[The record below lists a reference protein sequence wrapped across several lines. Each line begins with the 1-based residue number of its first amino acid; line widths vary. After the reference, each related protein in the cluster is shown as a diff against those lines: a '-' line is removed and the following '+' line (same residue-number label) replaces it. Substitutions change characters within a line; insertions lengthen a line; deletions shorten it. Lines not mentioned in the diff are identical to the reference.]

1 MKKTLSPSSINQFM
15 KCSAQYWFKKIIGP
29 KPPTIA
35 LLYGT
40 AVDEAINVDLEQK
53 ITTHEDLPVDDVKDA
68 FVSKWDEGKQETLFF
83 DNDKPEELRE
93 VGINSVGHW
102 LKETAPT
109 VQPMSIQEKLEAKI
123 DGSDY
128 ELFQF
133 ADVITTDNEIIDNKT
148 SGRSLPDKN
157 GVVVPHDHRVQL
169 TMYSLGFKYNY
180 GQEPSSLGL
189 DYLVK
194 NKSPKVQR
202 ARWKPNGDD
211 SKLVLSLIN
220 RVAKGI
226 DKEVFIPNRA
236 HFMCSKR
243 FCAFWRECQQEFG
256 GKVKS

>member
-1 MKKTLSPSSINQFM
+1 
-15 KCSAQYWFKKIIGP
+15 
-29 KPPTIA
+29 
-35 LLYGT
+35 
-40 AVDEAINVDLEQK
+40 
-53 ITTHEDLPVDDVKDA
+53 
-68 FVSKWDEGKQETLFF
+68 
-83 DNDKPEELRE
+83 
-93 VGINSVGHW
+93 
-102 LKETAPT
+102 
-109 VQPMSIQEKLEAKI
+109 
-123 DGSDY
+123 
-128 ELFQF
+128 
-133 ADVITTDNEIIDNKT
+133 
-148 SGRSLPDKN
+148 
-157 GVVVPHDHRVQL
+157 
-169 TMYSLGFKYNY
+169 MYSLGFKYNY